1 MARRYRYAFAKKRE
15 AKDGKVSVGISAAS
29 LILFAAAVLIS
40 FWGGDSMAAVTGGV
54 SLFAALISVYGF
66 IIGLKS
72 FSEADRT
79 HRTSMIGSIANG
91 IIMVCWLGLFLM
103 GM

>member
-1 MARRYRYAFAKKRE
+1 MARRYRYSFAKKKE

-29 LILFAAAVLIS
+29 LILFIAAVMTAFL
-40 FWGGDSMAAVTGGV
+40 GGEKLGTLVGGI

-72 FSEADRT
+72 FSEKDRN
-79 HRTSMIGSIANG
+79 HRTSMVGSIANG
-91 IIMVCWLGLFLM
+91 IIMVCWLGMFLM
-103 GM
+103 GL